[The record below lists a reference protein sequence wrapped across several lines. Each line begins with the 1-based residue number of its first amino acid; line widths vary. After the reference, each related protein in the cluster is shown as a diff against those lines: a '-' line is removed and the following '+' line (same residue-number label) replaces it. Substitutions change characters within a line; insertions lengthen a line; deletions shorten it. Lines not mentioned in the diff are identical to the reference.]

1 MASSISNHSQ
11 QSHLHASSMTVDL
24 ASSPMSFST
33 DVGSAVLGTCL
44 QAKSLGFDASHCQ
57 HALDRAIIL
66 SRITCSSF
74 RAPGGR
80 RSVAA
85 ARA

>member
-57 HALDRAIIL
+57 GCSKWGEHFETDRV
-66 SRITCSSF
+66 F
-74 RAPGGR
+74 
-80 RSVAA
+80 
-85 ARA
+85 